1 MAEAAAVEARGW
13 GWRHAGR
20 RPWALDGLDLVIE
33 AGERVLLLGPSGS
46 GKSTLLA
53 ALAGVLAEDQGES
66 RGALLVDGR
75 PPRATPGR
83 AGLVLQDPQS
93 QVILPRVG
101 DDAAFGAENL
111 GVPADEVRSRVVAA
125 LAAVG
130 LDIPLDATSTRLSG
144 GRQQRL
150 ALAGVLAMR
159 PGLVLL
165 DEPTANL
172 DPAGVTEVRDAVV
185 SSVAATGA
193 TLLVVEHRVAVWA
206 DAVDRVVVLGA
217 DGAVVADGAP
227 AAVLAAQG
235 RSLAE
240 QGVWVPGRSPAIRRA
255 PLAASGPVLATSG
268 LLVGRDRRPVLAVP
282 DLELP
287 SGRLTALTG
296 PNGLGKTT
304 LALTLGGLLPPVA
317 GSVVPAPWLAGG
329 LRGGPSEWR
338 SRDLLGRVS
347 VVFQSPQHQF
357 LAGTVRDELAVGPRA
372 LRRPP
377 RAVAARVDELLE
389 RLDLVR
395 LADANPF
402 TLSGGQQRRLSVGSA
417 LAVPPRLLLLDE
429 PTFGQ
434 DARTWAALVELL
446 LEGVDDGA
454 AVVAATHDPELVA
467 LADGRVALEHERA
480 VLA

>member
-1 MAEAAAVEARGW
+1 MAVPAAVEARRW
-13 GWRHAGR
+13 GLRHAGR
-20 RPWALDGLDLVIE
+20 RPWALDGLDLVVE
-33 AGERVLLLGPSGS
+33 QGERVLLLGPSGS

-53 ALAGVLAEDQGES
+53 ALAGVLADDQGES
-66 RGALLVDGR
+66 AGALLVGGR
-75 PPRATPGR
+75 PPRSAPGR

-111 GVPADEVRSRVVAA
+111 GVPGDEVQARVTAA

-130 LDIPLDATSTRLSG
+130 LDVPLDAMSTRLSG
-144 GRQQRL
+144 GQQQRL

-159 PGLVLL
+159 PQLVLL

-172 DPAGVTEVRDAVV
+172 DPDGVTEVRDAVV
-185 SSVAATGA
+185 AAVAATGA

-206 DAVDRVVVLGA
+206 EVVDRVVVLGA
-217 DGAVVADGAP
+217 HGTVVADGAP
-227 AAVLAAQG
+227 GAVLEAQG
-235 RSLAE
+235 RSLAA
-240 QGVWVPGRSPAIRRA
+240 QGVWVPGRSPAVHRA
-255 PLAASGPVLATSG
+255 PLSASAPILDTRR
-268 LLVGRDRRPVLAVP
+268 LVIGRDRRPLLAVP
-282 DLELP
+282 DLALP
-287 SGRLTALTG
+287 SSRLTALTG
-296 PNGLGKTT
+296 PNGVGKST

-317 GSVVPAPWLAGG
+317 GRILPSSALADG
-329 LRGGPSEWR
+329 LRGGPSGWR

-357 LAGTVRDELAVGPRA
+357 LAGTVRDELAVGLQA
-372 LRRPP
+372 LRRPR
-377 RAVAARVDELLE
+377 RAIEARVDELLD

-434 DARTWAALVELL
+434 DARTWAALVDLL
-446 LEGVDDGA
+446 LEAVADGA
-454 AVVAATHDPELVA
+454 AVVVATHDPELVA
-467 LADGRVALEHERA
+467 LADDRLALEHGSA
-480 VLA
+480 VPA

>member
-1 MAEAAAVEARGW
+1 
-13 GWRHAGR
+13 
-20 RPWALDGLDLVIE
+20 
-33 AGERVLLLGPSGS
+33 
-46 GKSTLLA
+46 
-53 ALAGVLAEDQGES
+53 
-66 RGALLVDGR
+66 
-75 PPRATPGR
+75 
-83 AGLVLQDPQS
+83 
-93 QVILPRVG
+93 
-101 DDAAFGAENL
+101 
-111 GVPADEVRSRVVAA
+111 
-125 LAAVG
+125 VG
-130 LDIPLDATSTRLSG
+130 LDVPLDAASTRLSG

-172 DPAGVTEVRDAVV
+172 DPAGVTEVRDAVIA
-185 SSVAATGA
+185 SVAATGA

-217 DGAVVADGAP
+217 DGTVVADGAP
-227 AAVLAAQG
+227 DAVLAAQG

-255 PLAASGPVLATSG
+255 PRAASAPVLATAG
-268 LLVGRDRRPVLAVP
+268 LVVGRDRRPVLAVP
-282 DLELP
+282 DLALP
-287 SGRLTALTG
+287 SARLTALTG
-296 PNGLGKTT
+296 PNGVGKTT

-317 GSVVPAPWLAGG
+317 GRVVPAVGLASG
-329 LRGGPSEWR
+329 LRGGPSAWR

-446 LEGVDDGA
+446 LEGVDEGA
-454 AVVAATHDPELVA
+454 AVAAATHDPELVA
-467 LADGRVALEHERA
+467 VADDRIALEHGSA

>member
-1 MAEAAAVEARGW
+1 MPAVVEARGW

-20 RPWALDGLDLVIE
+20 RPWAVDGLDLEVA

-66 RGALLVDGR
+66 RGSLTLDGR
-75 PPRATPGR
+75 QPRAVPGR

-111 GVPADEVRSRVVAA
+111 GVAADEVRARVTAA

-130 LDIPLDATSTRLSG
+130 LDVPLDTAATRLSG

-159 PGLVLL
+159 PDLVLL

-172 DPAGVTEVRDAVV
+172 DPAGVLEVRDAVAGAV
-185 SSVAATGA
+185 DATGA
-193 TLLVVEHRVAVWA
+193 TLIVVEHRVAVWA
-206 DAVDRVVVLGA
+206 EVVDRVVVLGPGGALIA
-217 DGAVVADGAP
+217 DGDP
-227 AAVLAAQG
+227 AAVLEAQG
-235 RSLAE
+235 RFLADR
-240 QGVWVPGRSPAIRRA
+240 GVWVPGRSPAVRRA
-255 PLAASGPVLATSG
+255 PLAPSAPILSTERLV
-268 LLVGRDRRPVLAVP
+268 VGRDRRGVLDVP
-282 DLELP
+282 DTALP
-287 SGRLTALTG
+287 AARLTALTG
-296 PNGLGKTT
+296 PNGVGKTT
-304 LALTLGGLLPPVA
+304 LALTLGGLLPPV
-317 GSVVPAPWLAGG
+317 GGRVLPAPALADG
-329 LRGGPSEWR
+329 LRGGPWSWR
-338 SRDLLGRVS
+338 SRELLGRVS

-357 LAGTVRDELAVGPRA
+357 LTGTVRDELAVGLRA
-372 LRRPP
+372 LRRTP
-377 RAVAARVDELLE
+377 AQVAARVDELLE

-395 LADANPF
+395 LAEANPF

-434 DARTWAALVELL
+434 DALTWAALVALL
-446 LEGVDDGA
+446 LEGVAEGSA
-454 AVVAATHDPELVA
+454 AVAATHDPELVA
-467 LADGRVALEHERA
+467 VADGRVALEREPA